1 MSPCI
6 RIAVATACFAIVAL
20 PAGAQTAASTPADA
34 SKPPAAKASDAAPSS
49 STYRSAFDGFRRF
62 TDQPVGSW
70 REANDTVG
78 RVGGWRAYAREAQSN
93 GGAAA
98 GHGGMQMQPVER
110 AATVQ
115 PAASSPGPAAAPAK
129 GHAGH
134 GSK

>member
-1 MSPCI
+1 MSSI
-6 RIAVATACFAIVAL
+6 RIAVATACFAFAAL
-20 PAGAQTAASTPADA
+20 SAGAQTATTQPADA
-34 SKPPAAKASDAAPSS
+34 SKPPAGKASDAAPSS

-62 TDQPVGSW
+62 ADQPVGSW

-78 RVGGWRAYAREAQSN
+78 RVGGWRAYAREAEGKGPAES
-93 GGAAA
+93 
-98 GHGGMQMQPVER
+98 HGGMQMQPVER

-115 PAASSPGPAAAPAK
+115 PAASSPGPAPAPAK

>member
-1 MSPCI
+1 MSPI
-6 RIAVATACFAIVAL
+6 RIAVATACFAFVTL
-20 PAGAQTAASTPADA
+20 PTGAQTATTKPADA
-34 SKPPAAKASDAAPSS
+34 SKPPAGQASDAAPSS

-62 TDQPVGSW
+62 ADQPVGPW

-78 RVGGWRAYAREAQSN
+78 RVGGWRAYAREAEGKGPAES
-93 GGAAA
+93 
-98 GHGGMQMQPVER
+98 HGGMQMQPVER

-134 GSK
+134 GSQ